1 MISNNAT
8 ISYGKLQIPV
18 YRVYAR
24 PLAGIP
30 QIPESQFTRRENTL
44 FALEIDVEVF
54 GNNFLPAY
62 TQGDN
67 RNVVA
72 TDSMKNFVLRQ
83 ALDFEGATQEEFLGM
98 LGRRFLQTY
107 AQMESIRLT
116 ARELPFNTVP
126 VPHQNE
132 STFHPSAVLFSRS
145 HGDFA
150 LATLDFTRENDLP
163 TVTDHQCGRV
173 GLELLKVSGS
183 AFTRFLHDEY
193 TTLPERVDRPL
204 FIHLDVYWKYRDS
217 ADLLASDHTHYVPAE
232 QVRDVIQV
240 VFHEFVSE
248 SIQHLVHEMG
258 QRLLTRFPQLAEV
271 SFTAQNRTRDQ
282 IAVSES
288 DEKIKVYSDPF
299 SAYGIIK
306 LTINRSEGK

>member
-1 MISNNAT
+1 MTNADAT

-18 YRVYAR
+18 YRVYAQ
-24 PLAGIP
+24 PLSGIP
-30 QIPESQFTRRENTL
+30 PIPESQFTGRENIL

-54 GNNFLPAY
+54 GKNFLPAY

-83 ALDFEGATQEEFLGM
+83 ALDFTGATLEEFLSM
-98 LGRRFLQTY
+98 LGIRFLQTY
-107 AQMESIRLT
+107 GQMESIRLT
-116 ARELPFNTVP
+116 ARELPFHPVP
-126 VPHQNE
+126 VPQHDG
-132 STFHPSAVLFSRS
+132 SSFHPSAVLFSRS

-150 LATLDFTRENDLP
+150 LATLDFSRENNLP
-163 TVTDHQCGRV
+163 VITDHQCGRV
-173 GLELLKVSGS
+173 NLELLKVSGS

-204 FIHLDVYWKYRDS
+204 FIYLDVYWKYQNIT
-217 ADLLASDHTHYVPAE
+217 DLLAADHIHYVPAE

-271 SFTAQNRTRDQ
+271 SSQRK
-282 IAVSES
+282 IALVT
-288 DEKIKVYSDPF
+288 
-299 SAYGIIK
+299 K
-306 LTINRSEGK
+306 LQCLIATKK